1 MHSRFQVEDGS
12 IGRAAMERAT
22 KLRIEI
28 SQFAG
33 DVSFRYQITGDV
45 ELCDATEG
53 RVDVENVEFF
63 ERLVGTFLGKGGAA

>member
-1 MHSRFQVEDGS
+1 MLLRFQVEDGATA
-12 IGRAAMERAT
+12 RAAMERANQ
-22 KLRIEI
+22 LRIEI

-45 ELCDATEG
+45 ELRDATEG

-63 ERLVGTFLGKGGAA
+63 ERLVGTFLGKGGVA